1 MKLKLPPKVVYIL
14 DILER
19 NGFEAYV
26 VGGCVRDAVLAKEPA
41 DWDITTGALPEQVKK
56 LFRRVVETGI
66 RHGTV
71 TVMLEEDGFEVTTFR
86 GENGEF
92 AGSLREDLD
101 HRDFTINAMA
111 FSERR
116 GLIDCHGG
124 MRDLQKKVIRCVGD
138 PAERFD
144 EDPLRVMRAVRFAA
158 QLGFSV
164 DRATIEAAA
173 IFRDRLK
180 DVSAERIRDE
190 LVKTI
195 TSGRPE
201 VVRELYEFG
210 ITAIILPEFDRC
222 VGVSQ
227 NNPFHCCDV
236 SEHTLAALQ
245 AIRQDPVLRMT
256 MLLHDFGKPEVR
268 WTDSFG
274 KDHFQGHCEAG
285 AGMADGILK
294 RLKYDNDTRK
304 RIVNL
309 IRWHDIRPE
318 ASKPGIRRAMYTVGP
333 ENFRD
338 LLEVQE
344 ADARGKSAYALKKE
358 TERLGDV
365 RRIAEEIQREGDCL
379 SLKGLAI
386 NGNDLLEIGVQ
397 GRDIGSVLE
406 SALMIVLADP
416 ALNEREVLLSYAT
429 QFHSFGKQG
438 PGPEAGD
445 RRAGK

>member
-1 MKLKLPPKVVYIL
+1 MKLKLPPKVIYIL

-56 LFRRVVETGI
+56 LFRRVVDTGI
-66 RHGTV
+66 KHGTV

-86 GENGEF
+86 GEKGVF

-138 PAERFD
+138 PSERFN

-173 IFRDRLK
+173 LFRDRLK

-195 TSGRPE
+195 TSERPE
-201 VVRELYEFG
+201 AVRELYEFG
-210 ITAIILPEFDRC
+210 VTAIILPEFDRC
-222 VGVSQ
+222 VGITQ
-227 NNPFHCCDV
+227 NNPFHCYDV
-236 SEHTLAALQ
+236 SEHILATLQ
-245 AIRQDPVLRMT
+245 AIRRDPVLRMT
-256 MLLHDFGKPEVR
+256 MLLHDLGKPDVR

-274 KDHFQGHCEAG
+274 KDHFQGHCEVG
-285 AGMADGILK
+285 AKMADGILK

-309 IRWHDIRPE
+309 IRWHDVRPDP
-318 ASKPGIRRAMYTVGP
+318 SKPEVRRTMYIVGP
-333 ENFRD
+333 ENFPD

-344 ADARGKSAYALKKE
+344 ADTLGKSVFAQKRENVRLEAVKE
-358 TERLGDV
+358 TCS
-365 RRIAEEIQREGDCL
+365 EILKEGDCL
-379 SLKGLAI
+379 TLKGLAI
-386 NGNDLLEIGVQ
+386 NGNDLIEIGIQ
-397 GRDIGSVLE
+397 SRDIGSVLE

-416 ALNEREVLLSYAT
+416 ELNDRDVLLQYAA
-429 QFHSFGKQG
+429 QFHSLGKQG
-438 PGPEAGD
+438 KGSAAGP
-445 RRAGK
+445 RRTEK